1 VAGTPE
7 RLAIG
12 ASNFH
17 LRSDGTAPVW
27 SPESASL
34 TNPMDAVGDLI
45 RGGTAG
51 APTKLA
57 IGASN
62 FALKSTGTIPEWSNT
77 LRLSY
82 IDLDEHTLGLP
93 PSPPAGAIRLYGSNS
108 KGYYENSSGTVVEL
122 GGAGSGSSGIAVE
135 EDGVSEGTGITSL
148 NFTTNLD
155 VSVTGSEATISAT
168 GGGSGGGRG
177 EYASKYNPDHET
189 PATTPADAEE
199 FNGSTGMAWT
209 SAPGVID
216 SLASKPGFYHIR
228 GNTTE
233 RHLSKAWTPGATD
246 LTIACKFSVSRGD
259 VNTGGIGL
267 YVGDATG
274 NPANL
279 VMCMVIMDSAGSVVL
294 DYYNENGAGSF
305 AQIGTPRIMDTSSRT
320 LLESVYL
327 RLTRL
332 NSGPTWTAYVST
344 DGRTWM
350 PHLTTGS
357 KSLTVGAFGMR
368 FDVSHDITLDW
379 IRVWSSIVAE
389 VGA

>member
-1 VAGTPE
+1 VFTRRQLNFIEGTNVTLTVA
-7 RLAIG
+7 
-12 ASNFH
+12 
-17 LRSDGTAPVW
+17 D
-27 SPESASL
+27 
-34 TNPMDAVGDLI
+34 DAGNDEVDI
-45 RGGTAG
+45 
-51 APTKLA
+51 
-57 IGASN
+57 
-62 FALKSTGTIPEWSNT
+62 TI
-77 LRLSY
+77 
-82 IDLDEHTLGLP
+82 
-93 PSPPAGAIRLYGSNS
+93 A
-108 KGYYENSSGTVVEL
+108 SSG
-122 GGAGSGSSGIAVE
+122 GSSGVTVQ
-135 EDGVSEGTGITSL
+135 DEGTPLATDGTTL
-148 NFTTNLD
+148 NF
-155 VSVTGSEATISAT
+155 VGAGVTAT
-168 GGGSGGGRG
+168 GAGATKTITIPGGGGGGGGRG
-177 EYASKYNPDHET
+177 EDADKYNPDHET